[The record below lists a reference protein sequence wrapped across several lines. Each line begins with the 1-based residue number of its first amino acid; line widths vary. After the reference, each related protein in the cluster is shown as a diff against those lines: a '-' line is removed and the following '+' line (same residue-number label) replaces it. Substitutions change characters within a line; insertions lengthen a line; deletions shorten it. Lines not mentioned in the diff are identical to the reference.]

1 VIRKKRTE
9 ITIETDRLVIISN
22 SSSLNKHCLACGA
35 EEATMLTIDE
45 AAAMADASP
54 AAVRLWIKANRLH
67 FVEPIQGTILICFN
81 SLDASLPEL
90 RASASEAGRRLL
102 SPPSTEG
109 I

>member
-1 VIRKKRTE
+1 MIRKKRTE
-9 ITIETDRLVIISN
+9 ITIETDRLVIIS
-22 SSSLNKHCLACGA
+22 SSTSLNEYCPACGR
-35 EEATMLTIDE
+35 EAAMLTIDE
-45 AAAMADASP
+45 AAALADTSP
-54 AAVRLWIKANRLH
+54 AAIHLCVEAKRLH
-67 FVEPIQGTILICFN
+67 TVEPDQGTILICFN

>member
-1 VIRKKRTE
+1 MIRKKRTE

-22 SSSLNKHCLACGA
+22 STSLNKPRPACGR
-35 EEATMLTIDE
+35 EAAMLNINE
-45 AAAMADASP
+45 AAALADTSP
-54 AAVRLWIKANRLH
+54 AAIRLRVEAKRLH
-67 FVEPIQGTILICFN
+67 TVEPAQGTTFICFN